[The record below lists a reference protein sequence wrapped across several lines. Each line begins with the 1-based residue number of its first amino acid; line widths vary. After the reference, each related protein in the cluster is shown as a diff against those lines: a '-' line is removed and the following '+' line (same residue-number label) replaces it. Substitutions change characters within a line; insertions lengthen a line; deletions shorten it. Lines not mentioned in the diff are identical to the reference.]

1 MWGGGGVTAKLKNT
15 RNILR
20 STEFFLICSETATIS
35 SMDSSLSARAVA
47 LAAEQARP
55 EAGAG
60 AGLRDRALIGEG
72 EPLGLL
78 PPSVPFFTHF
88 GHLPSQPPLFC
99 LYTGGVPVTDV
110 GLSGLLPPLHRVP

>member
-1 MWGGGGVTAKLKNT
+1 MRISDWSSDVCSSDLGVTAKLKNT

-20 STEFFLICSETATIS
+20 STEFFLICCETATIF

-60 AGLRDRALIGEG
+60 AGLRDSALIGEG

-78 PPSVPFFTHF
+78 PPSVPFFTQF
-88 GHLPSQPPLFC
+88 GN
-99 LYTGGVPVTDV
+99 
-110 GLSGLLPPLHRVP
+110 LL

>member
-1 MWGGGGVTAKLKNT
+1 MTNFRDPSGGGGVTAKLKNT

-20 STEFFLICSETATIS
+20 STEFFLICCETATIF

-47 LAAEQARP
+47 IAAEQARP

-60 AGLRDRALIGEG
+60 AGLRDSALIGEG

-78 PPSVPFFTHF
+78 PPSVPFFPQF
-88 GHLPSQPPLFC
+88 GN
-99 LYTGGVPVTDV
+99 
-110 GLSGLLPPLHRVP
+110 LLPQQPVFSLDRKR

>member
-1 MWGGGGVTAKLKNT
+1 MFATLAGGGVTAKLKNT

-20 STEFFLICSETATIS
+20 STEFFLICCETATIF

-60 AGLRDRALIGEG
+60 AGLRASDTNGDGEQF
-72 EPLGLL
+72 GLT
-78 PPSVPFFTHF
+78 PHSVPFFPQF
-88 GHLPSQPPLFC
+88 GN
-99 LYTGGVPVTDV
+99 
-110 GLSGLLPPLHRVP
+110 LLPQRSAE

>member
-1 MWGGGGVTAKLKNT
+1 MCFVWFFFSSRRRHTRCALVTGFQTCALP
-15 RNILR
+15 IW
-20 STEFFLICSETATIS
+20 STEFFLICCETATIF

-60 AGLRDRALIGEG
+60 AGLRDSALIGEG

-78 PPSVPFFTHF
+78 PPSVPFFTQF
-88 GHLPSQPPLFC
+88 GN
-99 LYTGGVPVTDV
+99 
-110 GLSGLLPPLHRVP
+110 LLPQQPVFSL

>member
-1 MWGGGGVTAKLKNT
+1 MLS
-15 RNILR
+15 
-20 STEFFLICSETATIS
+20 STEFFLICCETATIF

-60 AGLRDRALIGEG
+60 AGLRDSALIGAG

-78 PPSVPFFTHF
+78 PPSVPFFTQF
-88 GHLPSQPPLFC
+88 GNLLPHQPVFS
-99 LYTGGVPVTDV
+99 LYNGGVTACFVRPI
-110 GLSGLLPPLHRVP
+110 GREQCRER

>member
-1 MWGGGGVTAKLKNT
+1 MFRRPPDCTLYDTLCPYTSVF
-15 RNILR
+15 R
-20 STEFFLICSETATIS
+20 SFFLIGCETATIF

-60 AGLRDRALIGEG
+60 AGLRDSALIGEG

-78 PPSVPFFTHF
+78 PPSVPFFTQF
-88 GHLPSQPPLFC
+88 GN
-99 LYTGGVPVTDV
+99 
-110 GLSGLLPPLHRVP
+110 LLPQQPVFSL